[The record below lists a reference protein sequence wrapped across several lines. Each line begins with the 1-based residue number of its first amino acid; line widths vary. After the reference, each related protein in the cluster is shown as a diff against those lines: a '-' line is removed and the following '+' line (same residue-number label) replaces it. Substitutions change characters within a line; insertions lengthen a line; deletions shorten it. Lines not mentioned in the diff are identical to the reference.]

1 MHEGQTQPQAML
13 ENTLLAFLC
22 GAAVGVGVALLYA
35 PKSGQETRTQLAE
48 TASQAMDTA
57 GEWKDRAMDT
67 AGEWKDRAMDTAGE
81 WKEKAMHTAHETLDN
96 VGDAIKIPRDGVH
109 PNQRLGAKA

>member
-67 AGEWKDRAMDTAGE
+67 AGEWK
-81 WKEKAMHTAHETLDN
+81 EKAMHTAHETLDN